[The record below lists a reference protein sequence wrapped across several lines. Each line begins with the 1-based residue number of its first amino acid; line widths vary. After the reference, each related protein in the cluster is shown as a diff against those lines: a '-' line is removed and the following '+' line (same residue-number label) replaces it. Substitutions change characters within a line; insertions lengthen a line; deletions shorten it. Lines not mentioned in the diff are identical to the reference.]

1 MAIRDI
7 LHNAVKEKLARDE
20 VVASMTVRLV
30 RSVEI
35 ARIARTAGFD
45 TLYVDLEHSS
55 FSLETCAQICMAALE
70 AGITPFVRVP
80 ANTPDYISRVLD
92 AGALGVIAPHIRSAA
107 DARAVIKAAKFPP
120 FGERSAAGGLPHLHF
135 RSFPV
140 AEAYAALN
148 DATMVVVQFESAA
161 ALAQAEQI
169 IALDGIDMVLI
180 GLNTCWATW
189 AFPANTTTRGYV
201 RSMHRPSPPAAN
213 ATSTAASG
221 GLPRVPISRP
231 SS

>member
-35 ARIARTAGFD
+35 ARIARTAGFH

-92 AGALGVIAPHIRSAA
+92 AGALGVIAPHIRSAE

-120 FGERSAAGGLPHLHF
+120 LAERSAAGGLPPLHL

-140 AEAYAALN
+140 AQAYAART
-148 DATMVVVQFESAA
+148 DAPLRVGPFERAA
-161 ALAQAEQI
+161 APAQRQQ
-169 IALDGIDMVLI
+169 
-180 GLNTCWATW
+180 
-189 AFPANTTTRGYV
+189 
-201 RSMHRPSPPAAN
+201 
-213 ATSTAASG
+213 STA
-221 GLPRVPISRP
+221 
-231 SS
+231 